1 MKENNFAKTSSI
13 FDVVE
18 NEVKEVAAATMK
30 VAIASKELSDEEFVK
45 AIEHASR
52 GQPREG

>member
-1 MKENNFAKTSSI
+1 MKENNFAQTSSI

-30 VAIASKELSDEEFVK
+30 VAF
-45 AIEHASR
+45 AIKNLVTMSS
-52 GQPREG
+52 